1 MKKIF
6 YLIPALLLAGI
17 LFYACQE
24 NVNEPTQKSENMR
37 LYALAGNPDVYQLY
51 AGQDIDVGEIQVWN
65 DDQNLYVKYVVDATD
80 WCLTETHL
88 AVAYSLDD
96 IPQKNGN
103 PIPGQFPYKGEHD
116 CVTEVTYTIPLTD
129 INPLWDCGDDLYIA
143 THAVVQNQT
152 SCLFETGTGIVYGM
166 HRNTGDVY
174 AIDVVNGTASFEF
187 SSVAPPTGS
196 AKPNGLAYD
205 GVNQRMYYCTYQSSP
220 TTLYFWDGTE
230 NVAGDLGAVQIADAD
245 FYNSKYYYITGPP
258 ASDDLYE
265 VVFNADGTI
274 LSNTKIADIA
284 NGSHELTKHSLCN
297 LPLDRKVYFMGT
309 NLMHLVMLTFM
320 RLILQMVIYQTRH

>member
-103 PIPGQFPYKGEHD
+103 PIPGQFPY
-116 CVTEVTYTIPLTD
+116 
-129 INPLWDCGDDLYIA
+129 N
-143 THAVVQNQT
+143 
-152 SCLFETGTGIVYGM
+152 
-166 HRNTGDVY
+166 
-174 AIDVVNGTASFEF
+174 
-187 SSVAPPTGS
+187 
-196 AKPNGLAYD
+196 
-205 GVNQRMYYCTYQSSP
+205 
-220 TTLYFWDGTE
+220 
-230 NVAGDLGAVQIADAD
+230 
-245 FYNSKYYYITGPP
+245 
-258 ASDDLYE
+258 
-265 VVFNADGTI
+265 
-274 LSNTKIADIA
+274 
-284 NGSHELTKHSLCN
+284 
-297 LPLDRKVYFMGT
+297 
-309 NLMHLVMLTFM
+309 
-320 RLILQMVIYQTRH
+320 